1 MIAIAFLTAIAGG
14 ILSVVASLY
23 LTELYHVSNFEG
35 GRGMLIFFALAPL
48 GLLVGFIIGLVVAL
62 RSRGTGFGG
71 FAKAQGIALGIA
83 IGLAAVV
90 SGILYLAAD
99 HPPKLDGKPLALE
112 FELKIPPALKLPV
125 QPSVQTLHASLYAND
140 RDNRY
145 ALLDYDKIASRDGFV
160 FVPGKA
166 SLLSQTFNRD
176 LLVSIESEGGASQFI
191 KLKLRA
197 KPRKEDE
204 AWSDWITATERADL
218 SPVPEPERIAVRCRV
233 QPASFYDASDRLLLA
248 GEELAQDELQNS
260 AVPVVIDFDRGIDSQ
275 SNGDRIAFAVSPLDL
290 QRHRFS
296 RLN

>member
-48 GLLVGFIIGLVVAL
+48 GLIVGFTIGLVVGL
-62 RSRGTGFGG
+62 RSRGAGFGG

-166 SLLSQTFNRD
+166 SLLSQSFNRD
-176 LLVSIESEGGASQFI
+176 LLVSIENEGGASSMVGLDDGHRTRRSYSGARI
-191 KLKLRA
+191 RENCGALSGTAGRLG
-197 KPRKEDE
+197 KE
-204 AWSDWITATERADL
+204 
-218 SPVPEPERIAVRCRV
+218 
-233 QPASFYDASDRLLLA
+233 
-248 GEELAQDELQNS
+248 
-260 AVPVVIDFDRGIDSQ
+260 
-275 SNGDRIAFAVSPLDL
+275 
-290 QRHRFS
+290 
-296 RLN
+296 

>member
-1 MIAIAFLTAIAGG
+1 MRALRVVVVAFLTAIAGAV
-14 ILSVVASLY
+14 LSVVASQY

-48 GLLVGFIIGLVVAL
+48 GLTVGFIIGLIVAL

-166 SLLSQTFNRD
+166 SLLSQLLIVTSLFQSRTREGQVSLSNSSCARNR
-176 LLVSIESEGGASQFI
+176 A
-191 KLKLRA
+191 
-197 KPRKEDE
+197 RK
-204 AWSDWITATERADL
+204 TKHG
-218 SPVPEPERIAVRCRV
+218 RI
-233 QPASFYDASDRLLLA
+233 
-248 GEELAQDELQNS
+248 G
-260 AVPVVIDFDRGIDSQ
+260 
-275 SNGDRIAFAVSPLDL
+275 
-290 QRHRFS
+290 
-296 RLN
+296 

>member
-1 MIAIAFLTAIAGG
+1 LRVIAIAFLTAIAGG

-48 GLLVGFIIGLVVAL
+48 GLIVGFIVGLVVAL
-62 RSRGTGFGG
+62 RSRDTGFGG
-71 FAKAQGIALGIA
+71 FAKAQGIA
-83 IGLAAVV
+83 IGLAAIV

-125 QPSVQTLHASLYAND
+125 QPSVQTLHASLYANN

-145 ALLDYDKIASRDGFV
+145 ALLDYDKIASRDGYF

-218 SPVPEPERIAVRCRV
+218 SPVPEPERIAVRYRV
-233 QPASFYDASDRLLLA
+233 HPED
-248 GEELAQDELQNS
+248 
-260 AVPVVIDFDRGIDSQ
+260 
-275 SNGDRIAFAVSPLDL
+275 
-290 QRHRFS
+290 
-296 RLN
+296 

>member
-1 MIAIAFLTAIAGG
+1 MRALRVIAIAFLTAVAGG
-14 ILSVVASLY
+14 VLSVVASLY

-35 GRGMLIFFALAPL
+35 GRGMLILFALAPL
-48 GLLVGFIIGLVVAL
+48 GLIVGFIIGLIVAL

-99 HPPKLDGKPLALE
+99 HPPKLDGRSLAIG
-112 FELKIPPALKLPV
+112 FELKIPPTLKLPP
-125 QPSVQTLHASLYAND
+125 QPREQTLQASLYANN

-145 ALLDYDKIASRDGFV
+145 AELDYDKIATRDGYV

-176 LLVSIESEGGASQFI
+176 LFVSIEGEGGAVQFI

-197 KPRKEDE
+197 KPRKGDE

-218 SPVPEPERIAVRCRV
+218 SPVPESERIAVRYRV
-233 QPASFYDASDRLLLA
+233 QP
-248 GEELAQDELQNS
+248 DE
-260 AVPVVIDFDRGIDSQ
+260 
-275 SNGDRIAFAVSPLDL
+275 
-290 QRHRFS
+290 
-296 RLN
+296 

>member
-1 MIAIAFLTAIAGG
+1 VIAIAFLTAVAGG

-48 GLLVGFIIGLVVAL
+48 GLLVGFIIGLIVAL

-83 IGLAAVV
+83 IGLAAIV
-90 SGILYLAAD
+90 SGVLYLAAD
-99 HPPKLDGKPLALE
+99 HPPKLNGKPLALE

-125 QPSVQTLHASLYAND
+125 QPSVQTLHASLYANN

-145 ALLDYDKIASRDGFV
+145 ALLDYDKIASRDGYV

-176 LLVSIESEGGASQFI
+176 LLVSIESEGGQVSLSNSSCARN
-191 KLKLRA
+191 RA
-197 KPRKEDE
+197 RK
-204 AWSDWITATERADL
+204 TKHG
-218 SPVPEPERIAVRCRV
+218 RI
-233 QPASFYDASDRLLLA
+233 
-248 GEELAQDELQNS
+248 G
-260 AVPVVIDFDRGIDSQ
+260 
-275 SNGDRIAFAVSPLDL
+275 
-290 QRHRFS
+290 
-296 RLN
+296 

>member
-1 MIAIAFLTAIAGG
+1 MRALRVIAIAFLTAVAGG
-14 ILSVVASLY
+14 VLSVVTSLY

-35 GRGMLIFFALAPL
+35 GRGMLILFALAPL
-48 GLLVGFIIGLVVAL
+48 GLIVGFIIGLIVAL
-62 RSRGTGFGG
+62 RSRETGFGG

-99 HPPKLDGKPLALE
+99 HPPKLDGRSLAIE
-112 FELKIPPALKLPV
+112 FELKIPPTLKLPP
-125 QPSVQTLHASLYAND
+125 QPREQTLHASLYANN

-145 ALLDYDKIASRDGFV
+145 AELDYDKIATRDGYV

-176 LLVSIESEGGASQFI
+176 LFVSIEGEGGAGQFI

-197 KPRKEDE
+197 KPRMGDE

-218 SPVPEPERIAVRCRV
+218 SPVPESERIAVRYRV
-233 QPASFYDASDRLLLA
+233 QP
-248 GEELAQDELQNS
+248 DE
-260 AVPVVIDFDRGIDSQ
+260 
-275 SNGDRIAFAVSPLDL
+275 
-290 QRHRFS
+290 
-296 RLN
+296 

>member
-1 MIAIAFLTAIAGG
+1 LRVIAIAFLTAVAGG

-48 GLLVGFIIGLVVAL
+48 GLIVGFIIGLVVAL
-62 RSRGTGFGG
+62 RSRGIGFGG
-71 FAKAQGIALGIA
+71 FAKAQGIALAIA
-83 IGLAAVV
+83 LGLAAIV
-90 SGILYLAAD
+90 SGIFYLAAD
-99 HPPKLDGKPLALE
+99 HPPKLDGKRLALE
-112 FELKIPPALKLPV
+112 FELKVPPALKLPA

-145 ALLDYDKIASRDGFV
+145 ALLGYDQIASHDGYV

-191 KLKLRA
+191 KLKLAA

-204 AWSDWITATERADL
+204 AWSDWIVATERADL
-218 SPVPEPERIAVRCRV
+218 SPVPEPERIAVRYRV
-233 QPASFYDASDRLLLA
+233 QP
-248 GEELAQDELQNS
+248 EE
-260 AVPVVIDFDRGIDSQ
+260 
-275 SNGDRIAFAVSPLDL
+275 
-290 QRHRFS
+290 
-296 RLN
+296 

>member
-1 MIAIAFLTAIAGG
+1 MFGGDASKMRALRVIVIALLTAIAGG
-14 ILSVVASLY
+14 VLSVVASLY
-23 LTELYHVSNFEG
+23 LTELYHVSDFEG

-48 GLLVGFIIGLVVAL
+48 GLIVGFTIGLVVGL
-62 RSRGTGFGG
+62 RSRGAGFGG
-71 FAKAQGIALGIA
+71 SAKAQGIALGIA

-176 LLVSIESEGGASQFI
+176 LLVSIENEGGASQFI

-204 AWSDWITATERADL
+204 AWSDWMTATERADL
-218 SPVPEPERIAVRCRV
+218 TPVPESERIAVPYRV
-233 QPASFYDASDRLLLA
+233 QPED
-248 GEELAQDELQNS
+248 
-260 AVPVVIDFDRGIDSQ
+260 
-275 SNGDRIAFAVSPLDL
+275 
-290 QRHRFS
+290 
-296 RLN
+296 